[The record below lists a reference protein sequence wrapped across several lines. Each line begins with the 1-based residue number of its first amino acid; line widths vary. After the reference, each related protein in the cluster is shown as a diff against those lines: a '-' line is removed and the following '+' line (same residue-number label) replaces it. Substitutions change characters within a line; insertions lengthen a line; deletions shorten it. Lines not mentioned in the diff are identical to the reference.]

1 MEFCVMKPNQD
12 IRELIKKSP
21 FKSYEVAKALGYSS
35 GSALSTKLQ
44 TELSDDERQYFI
56 QKIRSMSDDDLNDDW
71 RRRRYINQEV
81 KIEPTYISEILRK
94 INQLRADV
102 DAASTKED
110 FIRVAKLAEQISG
123 EIE

>member
-1 MEFCVMKPNQD
+1 MMKPNQD

-21 FKSYEVAKALGYSS
+21 FRSYEVAKALGYSS

-56 QKIRSMSDDDLNDDW
+56 QKIRSMSDDDLNNDW
-71 RRRRYINQEV
+71 QRRRYIRQEA
-81 KIEPTYISEILRK
+81 KIEPYYISEILRE

-102 DAASTKED
+102 DVASTKED
-110 FIRVAKLAEQISG
+110 FIKIYKLAEQISNK
-123 EIE
+123 IK

>member
-21 FKSYEVAKALGYSS
+21 FKSYEVAKVLGYSS

>member
-1 MEFCVMKPNQD
+1 MKPNQD
-12 IRELIKKSP
+12 IRELIKKST

-81 KIEPTYISEILRK
+81 KIEPPYISEILRK

>member
-1 MEFCVMKPNQD
+1 MEFCMMKPNQD

-56 QKIRSMSDDDLNDDW
+56 QKIRSMSDDNLNDDW
-71 RRRRYINQEV
+71 RIRRYINQEV

-102 DAASTKED
+102 DTASTKED
-110 FIRVAKLAEQISG
+110 FVRISKLAEQISR
-123 EIE
+123 EIK

>member
-1 MEFCVMKPNQD
+1 MMKPNQD

-21 FKSYEVAKALGYSS
+21 FRSYEVAKALGYSS

-56 QKIRSMSDDDLNDDW
+56 QKIRSMSDDDLNNDW
-71 RRRRYINQEV
+71 QRRRYIRQEA
-81 KIEPTYISEILRK
+81 KIEPYYISEILRE

-102 DAASTKED
+102 DTASTKED
-110 FIRVAKLAEQISG
+110 FIKIYKLAEQISKK
-123 EIE
+123 IK

>member
-21 FKSYEVAKALGYSS
+21 FKSYEVAKVLGYSS

-81 KIEPTYISEILRK
+81 KIEPPYISEILRK